1 MKEASQAAINQALAF
16 QRRHEPLFSADAQDP
31 LRKIISFG
39 MVEDVSHWVNEKLEE
54 KEEAKPEPI
63 KFIQEGKEYIVF
75 ENPLGE
81 TRITALRG
89 GERYVK

>member
-16 QRRHEPLFSADAQDP
+16 QRRHEPLFSADANDP
-31 LRKIISFG
+31 LRKIISVG
-39 MVEDVSHWVNEKLEE
+39 MVEDVSGWAEE
-54 KEEAKPEPI
+54 ILKEPEPMT
-63 KFIQEGKEYIVF
+63 FIQEGKEYIVF